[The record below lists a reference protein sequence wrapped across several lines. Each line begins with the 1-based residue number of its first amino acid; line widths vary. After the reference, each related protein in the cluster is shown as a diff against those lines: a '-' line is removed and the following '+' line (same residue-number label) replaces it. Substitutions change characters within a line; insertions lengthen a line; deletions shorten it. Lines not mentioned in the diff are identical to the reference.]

1 LINIIYLNFLIK
13 IYLINN
19 NNCNDIILNMNN
31 VISLRD
37 FSGIEIFLS
46 TDTNEILFGE
56 GLKVVKPDIR
66 KVSDANDY
74 YVDTTTSNSDK
85 PLYYMYR
92 GVSLTEDIT
101 KLAKANLRYD
111 ITLLQ
116 PGIIGNE
123 YIKTIGHVH
132 PISALSIQKN
142 TFTEVYSVLYG
153 SAIYILQ
160 KFSCS
165 SLSNP
170 GAPSSQE
177 IEDLILI
184 EASAGDCIYIPSHY
198 GHVTVNIGSEPLIM
212 ANVLYSHF
220 QSIYEPYKRLKGA
233 AAYILK
239 DGDKPYKIIKNENY
253 HYSFDYKLS
262 DAKNL
267 DNFSLNYDKP
277 LYLKL
282 IEDINSFDFLYL

>member
-1 LINIIYLNFLIK
+1 
-13 IYLINN
+13 
-19 NNCNDIILNMNN
+19 MNN
-31 VISLRD
+31 LISLRD
-37 FSGIEIFLS
+37 FAGIEIFLS
-46 TDTNEILFGE
+46 RDTNEILFGD

-66 KVSDANDY
+66 KVSDANEY
-74 YVDTTTSNSDK
+74 YIDTSSSNSDN

-101 KLAKANLRYD
+101 KLTKANLRYD

-116 PGIIGNE
+116 PGTIGNE

-132 PISALSIQKN
+132 PISNLSIQKN

-153 SAIYILQ
+153 NAVYVLQ
-160 KFSCS
+160 KFSKET
-165 SLSNP
+165 LNDP
-170 GAPSSQE
+170 GAPLIQE

-184 EASAGDCIYIPSHY
+184 EAKAGDTIYIPSHY
-198 GHVTVNIGSEPLIM
+198 GHVTVNIGPEPLVM
-212 ANVLYSHF
+212 ANALYSHF
-220 QSIYEPYKRLKGA
+220 QSIYEPYKVLKGA
-233 AAYILK
+233 AAYVLK
-239 DGDKPYKIIKNENY
+239 DDEKPYKIIKNENY
-253 HYSFDYKLS
+253 HYSFDYKQK

-282 IEDINSFDFLYL
+282 IEDIDSFDFLYL